1 MTIAIIPA
9 RGGSKRIPKKNIKPF
24 HGLPMLEICIT
35 KLKKTNVFDRI
46 IVSTDSKKIADVAV
60 KSEAEVP
67 FLRRRNLSGDH
78 VDTRSVILDAIDKL
92 KVKDSKKE
100 LVACVY
106 PCIPLISVSEI
117 KKIYQLA
124 TKNFK
129 GYTFPVTTFPYPVQR
144 ALTLNKNRK
153 VEMLF
158 PEHYTSRSQD
168 LTETFHDAGCMYFA
182 TIDVWRQNEIIFCSQ
197 SSGLCIPRF
206 MVQDIDTLEDWKNA
220 ELLFNLIKDK

>member
-1 MTIAIIPA
+1 MAIAIIPA
-9 RGGSKRIPKKNIKPF
+9 RGGSKRVPKKNIKLF
-24 HGLPMLEICIT
+24 HGLPMLEICIN

-46 IVSTDSKKIADVAV
+46 IVSTDSKQIANVAIN
-60 KSEAEVP
+60 SEAEVP
-67 FLRRRNLSGDH
+67 FLRSLDLSDDH
-78 VDTRSVILDAIDKL
+78 VDTRSVILDAINKL
-92 KVKDSKKE
+92 EEINSKKE

-117 KKIYQLA
+117 KKIHQLA
-124 TKNFK
+124 KKNFK

-144 ALTLNKNRK
+144 ALLLNKNRK

-182 TIDVWRQNEIIFCSQ
+182 TTDVWRKNEIIFGAQ
-197 SSGLCIPRF
+197 SSGFCVPRF
-206 MVQDIDTLEDWKNA
+206 MVQDIDTLEDWENA
-220 ELLFNLIKDK
+220 ELLYNLIKDQ